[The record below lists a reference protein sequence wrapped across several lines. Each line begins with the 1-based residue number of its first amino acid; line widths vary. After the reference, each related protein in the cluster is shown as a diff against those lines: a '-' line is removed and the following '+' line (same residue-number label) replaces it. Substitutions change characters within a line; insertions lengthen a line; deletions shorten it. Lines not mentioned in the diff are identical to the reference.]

1 MSKAIWLWCLL
12 GVGVVVIG
20 AVILF
25 NARAKPAPQKVATGQ
40 KPKQPVKLNDHF
52 TLSEADVK
60 TLGEKGQ
67 VTVELKGL
75 VSSQE
80 SSKVTIYVSQVPRTT
95 GYIQL
100 DEYGFSNLLKGQEI
114 PIDFTSAWDKAR
126 TIYLR
131 KEVTNEQVRV

>member
-25 NARAKPAPQKVATGQ
+25 NARAKPAPQKVATGP

-67 VTVELKGL
+67 VTVKLKGL

-80 SSKVTIYVSQVPRTT
+80 SSKVTIYVSQVPRTN

-131 KEVTNEQVRV
+131 KEVTNEPVRV

>member
-25 NARAKPAPQKVATGQ
+25 SARAKPAPQKVATGQ

-52 TLSEADVK
+52 TLSEAEIKALKDK
-60 TLGEKGQ
+60 SQ

-80 SSKVTIYVSQVPRTT
+80 SSKVTIYVSQVPRTN

-114 PIDFTSAWDKAR
+114 LIDFTSAWDKAR

-131 KEVTNEQVRV
+131 EEVTNEPVRV

>member
-25 NARAKPAPQKVATGQ
+25 NARAKPAPSKTTSQ
-40 KPKQPVKLNDHF
+40 KPKEAVKLNDHF

-67 VTVELKGL
+67 VAVELKGL

-80 SSKVTIYVSQVPRTT
+80 SSKVTIYVSQVPRTN

-131 KEVTNEQVRV
+131 KEVTNEPVRV